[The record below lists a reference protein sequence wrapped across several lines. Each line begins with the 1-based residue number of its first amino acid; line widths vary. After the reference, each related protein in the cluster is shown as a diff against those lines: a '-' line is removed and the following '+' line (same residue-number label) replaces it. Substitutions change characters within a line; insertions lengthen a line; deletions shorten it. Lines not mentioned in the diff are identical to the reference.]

1 MLSGLAD
8 GVADYD
14 CSAGFWPFLRKCH
27 MPNQK
32 INRSR
37 DLRCFAGEL
46 ICSSIP
52 VTQARRDVD
61 IKLEPSR
68 KVMKILRTL
77 SIVAATLFPMAA
89 FADGNQ
95 LLDRCQAAEHF
106 LNTKQSR
113 DEASAAYCFG
123 LMEGVRNTMIA
134 LNEFLEP
141 RARMVCWPSNGI
153 DNAQAARITL
163 KYLRENPNKLHVDS
177 VVLTMLSFKA
187 AFPCN

>member
-1 MLSGLAD
+1 MLGL
-8 GVADYD
+8 GHFYG
-14 CSAGFWPFLRKCH
+14 SATMLNK
-27 MPNQK
+27 K

-46 ICSSIP
+46 ICSNIP

-61 IKLEPSR
+61 IELEPSG
-68 KVMKILRTL
+68 KFMNFLRTL
-77 SIVAATLFPMAA
+77 AIVTATLFPMAA

-106 LNTKQSR
+106 LNTKQSQ

-134 LNEFLEP
+134 LNGFLEP
-141 RARMVCWPSNGI
+141 KAKVVCWPSNGI

-163 KYLRENPNKLHVDS
+163 KYLRENPNKLHVES
-177 VVLTMLSFKA
+177 VILTMLSFKA